1 MKKTV
6 FFNNSLF
13 GRLNVGVGRS
23 HRVVEELG
31 CGLSL
36 SAALATPWGP
46 SRAAGGSGRGEESL
60 NQLIGVDGVDGR
72 RVTVSR
78 SVCHLGVAGD
88 ISNVKSKQQI
98 TKNKTR
104 LQQKT
109 TQQKVMF
116 YTNVC

>member
-1 MKKTV
+1 M
-6 FFNNSLF
+6 
-13 GRLNVGVGRS
+13 
-23 HRVVEELG
+23 EELG

-46 SRAAGGSGRGEESL
+46 SRAAGGRGEESL
-60 NQLIGVDGVDGR
+60 NQLTGVDGVDGR